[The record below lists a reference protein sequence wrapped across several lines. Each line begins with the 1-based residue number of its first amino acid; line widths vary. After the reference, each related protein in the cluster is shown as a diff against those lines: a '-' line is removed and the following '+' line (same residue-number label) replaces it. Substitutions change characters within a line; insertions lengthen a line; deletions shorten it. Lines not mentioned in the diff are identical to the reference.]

1 MRLSIPTWTFE
12 SAAALG
18 RRLWITTLL
27 WVVGRTLCRAARTDE
42 AVQRELAPLQDGQA
56 IRLEVCGIAYAMN
69 MHKQGGRWYPG
80 APVAPHA
87 TLHPLRVR
95 FKHPNIAFRTLSF
108 RLGVNQAFS
117 ENRLLVEGDLTV
129 AMHLVRGLEQ
139 LQALILPAFI
149 ARTLLR
155 DYPAP
160 TNKLGR
166 ACNIYLGLVTG

>member
-1 MRLSIPTWTFE
+1 MQTRMFE

-18 RRLWITTLL
+18 RRLWIATLL
-27 WVVGRTLCRAARTDE
+27 WVIGRTLCRAARVDE
-42 AVQRELAPLQDGQA
+42 AVRQELAPLPDGLT
-56 IRLEVCGIAYAMN
+56 IRLEVAGLTQALIIHKAAGNWQCGA
-69 MHKQGGRWYPG
+69 Q
-80 APVAPHA
+80 PHA
-87 TLHPLRVR
+87 SGDLHHLRVR
-95 FKHPNIAFRTLSF
+95 FKHQGIAFRALSF

-139 LQALILPAFI
+139 LQSLILPAFI
-149 ARTLLR
+149 ARPLLR
-155 DYPAP
+155 HYPAP